1 LVRRFGFAGEGGSV
15 PAAVYIRLIRDPKLG
30 GHRREV
36 PAVIHL
42 SQDHGTTSFPVLVD
56 TAASMLDAIQQR
68 VSLLLEYPVVF
79 TRDLFDPA
87 STVLVDVLA
96 SREPERRH
104 RVAVVIDDGVAAVR
118 PSLQASLEAYA
129 HHHASRIELAA
140 VWTIPG
146 GEAGKTTAVLDSII
160 QRLAELAIDRHSFVL
175 AIGGGAAL
183 DVIGYAAAVVH
194 RGVRLI
200 RVPTTVLA
208 QNDAGV
214 GVKNGIN
221 AFSAKNFLGVF
232 AAPFAVIDDS
242 SFLATLDPR
251 DRAAGMAEAVKVAA
265 IRDPG
270 FFDWL
275 VEHGAALAEFE
286 LAPVERMIRR
296 CAELHLAHIA
306 GAGDPFESGNARPLD
321 FGHWSAHKLEV
332 LTDHELRH
340 GEAVAIGM
348 ALDARYSVETGLLE
362 PAAFD
367 TLIALLRTLRLP
379 TFHARLLDPA
389 VLDGL
394 DEFRQHLGGE
404 LTITLLA
411 GIGRGVEC
419 RSVDLAI
426 MKRSIEALR

>member
-1 LVRRFGFAGEGGSV
+1 
-15 PAAVYIRLIRDPKLG
+15 
-30 GHRREV
+30 
-36 PAVIHL
+36 
-42 SQDHGTTSFPVLVD
+42 
-56 TAASMLDAIQQR
+56 MLDAIQQR

-87 STVLVDVLA
+87 STVLIDVLA
-96 SREPERRH
+96 SREPDRRH
-104 RVAVVIDDGVAAVR
+104 RVAVVVDGGVAAAM
-118 PSLQASLEAYA
+118 PGLQASLEAYA
-129 HHHASRIELAA
+129 RQHAKRIELAA

-146 GEAGKTTAVLDSII
+146 GEPAKTSAVLDDIVK
-160 QRLAELAIDRHSFVL
+160 RLAELAIDRHSFVL

-183 DVIGYAAAVVH
+183 DVVGYAAAIVH

-265 IRDPG
+265 IRDPV
-270 FFDWL
+270 FFEWL
-275 VEHGAALAEFE
+275 VEHGPRLAAFD
-286 LAPVERMIRR
+286 LAPVEKMIRR

-332 LTDHELRH
+332 LTDHALRH

-348 ALDARYSVETGLLE
+348 ALDARYSVETGLLD
-362 PAAFD
+362 AGAFD
-367 TLIALLRTLRLP
+367 TFVGLLRTLRLP
-379 TFHARLLDPA
+379 TWHDSLRDPA

-419 RSVDLAI
+419 RSVELAI
-426 MKRSIEALR
+426 MKRSIEALRAG